1 MGPGTAD
8 AGVIVKPPS
17 AKQPTPEQSFRASGT
32 AIFEALAT
40 KLAEHP
46 PDHPPDHPRAARVIC
61 FGWDFGWLVVG
72 LCFARG

>member
-61 FGWDFGWLVVG
+61 FGWDFGRLVVG

>member
-46 PDHPPDHPRAARVIC
+46 EHPPLSAAAARGEAARDC
-61 FGWDFGWLVVG
+61 HKHVG
-72 LCFARG
+72 

>member
-40 KLAEHP
+40 KLAEHLLSTLLTT
-46 PDHPPDHPRAARVIC
+46 RGARVIC
-61 FGWDFGWLVVG
+61 FGWVFGWLVVG